1 MYDWMP
7 LLNTII
13 TRVQAGKLGG
23 VAYTISLKNGG
34 EKIQFNKSA
43 KTSKKIQLQARKVIA
58 RIISGKLV
66 VRTGQ

>member
-1 MYDWMP
+1 V
-7 LLNTII
+7 LNKII
-13 TRVQAGKLGG
+13 TRVQNGKLGG
-23 VAYTISLKNGG
+23 VSYRISLKNGG